1 LRVQLDR
8 RSDLLLVLVKFAG
21 LQRFHALLERL
32 HGLLAQRL
40 VLEIELSGT
49 VAGREIERNR
59 FLGALLD
66 PRELIESGRKPLLTR
81 DDSINAPV
89 QFLKTSH
96 ALAVRLLVFPFSAPY
111 LLNQDL
117 DSGKPIASLLH

>member
-1 LRVQLDR
+1 V
-8 RSDLLLVLVKFAG
+8 SSAG

-49 VAGREIERNR
+49 VAGLEIERNR

-89 QFLKTSH
+89 QLVNTSH
-96 ALAVRLLVFPFSAPY
+96 ALAVRLPVFPFSAPY
-111 LLNQDL
+111 LMNRDL
-117 DSGKPIASLLH
+117 DAENRIAVLSQSLY